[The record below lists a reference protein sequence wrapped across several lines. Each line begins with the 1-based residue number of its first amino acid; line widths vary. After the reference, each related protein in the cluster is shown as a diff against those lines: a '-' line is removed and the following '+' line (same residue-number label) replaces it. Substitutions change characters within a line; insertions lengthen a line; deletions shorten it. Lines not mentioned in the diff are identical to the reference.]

1 MAIKGIT
8 KLERPLQILLLG
20 VLLAHLGT
28 LLVMPILP
36 IMLKTD
42 ARLSV
47 TKIGTVLAV
56 IAIAFQFGSIF
67 GGVLADRIGRRFII
81 GLGALITA
89 IGIILFGFFTSYSL
103 LLVAAIIMG
112 LGNGLHAPSIK
123 ASIASLAS
131 EENRTTAFSLRGIA
145 ANIGTGTAGLIIFFL
160 ITGTP
165 SIIFW
170 AAGLI
175 YLVLAI
181 ISWTM
186 LPKRCGEVPCPH
198 LPIGA
203 YGKVFKNKPF
213 LVFSLVSIL
222 IWALYAQ
229 LSFALPIRATNI
241 LPSPENVALIWT
253 INSVIVVFTQRLI
266 TKRFIDKVHPLSA
279 LSTGVVFIGLG
290 VGSLFFASSFWH
302 LVISGAIFVLGE
314 MLILP
319 TTDSTISQ
327 LSKANMI
334 GLFFAISNVVSG
346 LGEAGGKSLGGTLL
360 GNGEGTA
367 LPWIVYAISGI
378 VLGLV
383 VLVLKRWEP
392 LKISLKHA
400 VKQEDKPKHA
410 PHVGVEPPHHRSH
423 PLNDWVPEHFFRK
436 KHPVK

>member
-1 MAIKGIT
+1 MAIKGII

-36 IMLKTD
+36 IMLKND
-42 ARLSV
+42 AGLSV
-47 TKIGTVLAV
+47 TKIGTVLAA

-67 GGVLADRIGRRFII
+67 GGILADRIGRRFII
-81 GLGALITA
+81 GLGALIA
-89 IGIILFGFFTSYSL
+89 GVGIILFGFFTDYGPL
-103 LLVAAIIMG
+103 LLAAIIMG

-123 ASIASLAS
+123 ASIAALAS

-165 SIIFW
+165 SLLFW
-170 AAGLI
+170 TAGLI
-175 YLVLAI
+175 YGVLAV
-181 ISWTM
+181 ISWTL
-186 LPKRCGEVPCPH
+186 LPKRCGEVPCPQ

-203 YGKVFKNKPF
+203 YGEVFKNKPF

-229 LSFALPIRATNI
+229 LSLALPIRATTI

-253 INSVIVVFTQRLI
+253 INSVIVVFTQRFI
-266 TKRFIDKVHPLSA
+266 TKRFIDRVHPLSA
-279 LSTGVVFIGLG
+279 LSAGIVFIGMG

-302 LVISGAIFVLGE
+302 LVISGAIFVIGE

-334 GLFFAISNVVSG
+334 GLFFAVSNVVSG
-346 LGEAGGKSLGGTLL
+346 LGEAAGKSLGGALL
-360 GNGEGTA
+360 GNGEEAA
-367 LPWIVYAISGI
+367 LPWIIYVLSGV
-378 VLGLV
+378 VLGLL

-392 LKISLKHA
+392 LNASLKHA
-400 VKQEDKPKHA
+400 VKQKDQPKHA
-410 PHVGVEPPHHRSH
+410 PHVAVEPPHHRSH
-423 PLNDWVPEHFFRK
+423 PINDWVPEQFFRK

>member
-1 MAIKGIT
+1 MAVKGIT
-8 KLERPLQILLLG
+8 KLERPLQILMLG

-42 ARLSV
+42 AGLSV
-47 TKIGTVLAV
+47 SKIGTVLAA

-81 GLGALITA
+81 GLGALIA
-89 IGIILFGFFTSYSL
+89 GIGIILFGLVTGYGFL
-103 LLVAAIIMG
+103 LLAAIIMG

-123 ASIASLAS
+123 ASIAALAS

-145 ANIGTGTAGLIIFFL
+145 ANIGTGSAGLIIFFL

-170 AAGLI
+170 SAGII
-175 YLVLAI
+175 YFVLAV
-181 ISWTM
+181 ISWTL
-186 LPKRCGEVPCPH
+186 LPKHCGEVPCPQ
-198 LPIGA
+198 LPMGA
-203 YGKVFKNKPF
+203 YGQVLKNKPF

-229 LSFALPIRATNI
+229 LSLALPIRATNI

-253 INSVIVVFTQRLI
+253 INSVIVVFTQRFI
-266 TKRFIDKVHPLSA
+266 TKLFIDRVHPMSA
-279 LSTGVVFIGLG
+279 LSAGVVFIGLG
-290 VGSLFFASSFWH
+290 VGSLYFANSFWH
-302 LVISGAIFVLGE
+302 LVISGAIFVIGE

-334 GLFFAISNVVSG
+334 GLFFAVANVVSG
-346 LGEAGGKSLGGTLL
+346 LGEAGGKSIGGTLL

-367 LPWIVYAISGI
+367 LPWSIFALSGV
-378 VLGLV
+378 VLGLL

-392 LKISLKHA
+392 LNVSLKQA
-400 VKQEDKPKHA
+400 AKKGDKPKHA
-410 PHVGVEPPHHRSH
+410 PHVAVEPPHHRSH
-423 PLNDWVPEHFFRK
+423 PNSNWVPEQFFRK

>member
-1 MAIKGIT
+1 MALKGIT
-8 KLERPLQILLLG
+8 NLERPLQILMLG

-42 ARLSV
+42 AGLSV
-47 TKIGTVLAV
+47 TKIGTVLAA

-67 GGVLADRIGRRFII
+67 GGILADRIGRRFII
-81 GLGALITA
+81 GLGALIA
-89 IGIILFGFFTSYSL
+89 GVGIALFGFFTGYGPL
-103 LLVAAIIMG
+103 LLAAIIMG

-123 ASIASLAS
+123 ASIAALAS

-160 ITGTP
+160 VTGTP
-165 SIIFW
+165 SLLFW
-170 AAGLI
+170 TAGLI
-175 YLVLAI
+175 YGALAV
-181 ISWTM
+181 ISWTL
-186 LPKRCGEVPCPH
+186 LPKRCGEVPCPQ

-203 YGKVFKNKPF
+203 YGEVFKNKPF

-229 LSFALPIRATNI
+229 LSFALPIRATTI

-253 INSVIVVFTQRLI
+253 INSVIVVFTQRFI
-266 TKRFIDKVHPLSA
+266 TKRFIDRVHPLSA
-279 LSTGVVFIGLG
+279 LSGGIVFIGIG

-302 LVISGAIFVLGE
+302 LVISGAIFVIGE

-334 GLFFAISNVVSG
+334 GLFFAVSNVVSG
-346 LGEAGGKSLGGTLL
+346 LGEAGGKSLGGALL
-360 GNGEGTA
+360 GNAEESA
-367 LPWIVYAISGI
+367 LPWIAYALSGA
-378 VLGLV
+378 VLGLL
-383 VLVLKRWEP
+383 VLVLKKWEP
-392 LKISLKHA
+392 LNVSLKHA
-400 VKQEDKPKHA
+400 TKQKDKPKHA
-410 PHVGVEPPHHRSH
+410 PHVAVEPPHHRSH
-423 PLNDWVPEHFFRK
+423 PINDWVPEQFFRK